1 MHELERIQR
10 STRVIKW
17 AEDKICKELVLLAY
31 FGEQKTEWRH
41 NMLFKYVKSCH
52 KEESRS
58 MFSKTTAMK
67 ESSNRLKLQ

>member
-17 AEDKICKELVLLAY
+17 AEDKVCKELVLLAY

-41 NMLFKYVKSCH
+41 SVFFKHVKSCH
-52 KEESRS
+52 KEESR

-67 ESSNRLKLQ
+67 ESGNRLKLQ